1 MRSEYEF
8 AVVAAAALLGACA
21 GDEADSGEPT
31 LPASTIAARERF
43 FGADNV
49 DARGHVR
56 KDRVVISWFGV
67 SSLAVSLRGHV
78 ALLDTYI
85 NNGGCPPA
93 TDVAPYVATTYA
105 ELGALQPEAIF
116 IGHDH
121 FDHQCQTAPL
131 LRDTGAVL
139 VGLPAHCE
147 KLRAEA
153 ETEIECLEAL
163 AADAPFGAV
172 ADIDPF
178 GADVAVTAV
187 RNLHSGTDDQPPC
200 NSGGCEAVLYRF
212 SVGQFSFVWND
223 SNGPIRAL
231 APDLLASLSR
241 LPASDVELGAIIG
254 NGFLVQGMRDPV
266 DYAEALRVKEL
277 YPLHHDLFGGGTSSG
292 FRAAYEQAFA
302 GRDVA
307 AQWLQDPDDYLK
319 PMRFD
324 VGDVRWRD

>member
-1 MRSEYEF
+1 MLPDCKF
-8 AVVAAAALLGACA
+8 AVLAAAVLLGACA
-21 GDEADSGEPT
+21 GEEDGAGAPS
-31 LPASTIAARERF
+31 LPAATIAARERF

-49 DARGHVR
+49 DARGQVR
-56 KDRVVISWFGV
+56 KDRVLVSWFGV

-93 TDVAPYVATTYA
+93 TDVPPYVATTYA
-105 ELGALQPEAIF
+105 ELGALRPEAIF

-121 FDHQCQTAPL
+121 FDHQCQTGQL

-139 VGLPAHCE
+139 VGLPVHCE

-153 ETEIECLEAL
+153 EAEVECVEAL

-172 ADIDPF
+172 ADIEPF

-187 RNLHSGTDDQPPC
+187 RNLHSGTDAQPPC

-212 SVGQFSFVWND
+212 AVGEFSFVWND

-231 APDLLASLSR
+231 ASDLEASLRR
-241 LPASDVELGAIIG
+241 LPASDIEFGAIIG

-266 DYAEALRVKEL
+266 DYAEALEVKEL

-302 GRDVA
+302 GVTTTA
-307 AQWLQDPDDYLK
+307 HWLQDPDDYLK

-324 VGDVRWRD
+324 VEDVKWSD